1 MKDRRIPT
9 VPKWPFYVADIVL
22 IGLAIWL
29 VNHFPHPLAVWPA
42 TLMALCVAG
51 AAVLGVWPHRM
62 EYEASLKF
70 AQSDGLADAVKE
82 IRNVQTAAEQ
92 IRLATG
98 QWQSVQ
104 EHSAKTAAAAKE
116 IADRIAAEANAFSEF
131 IQKTNDSEKATLR
144 LEVEKLRRG
153 EGQWLQILVHLLDH
167 VFALYQ
173 AGARSGQPN
182 LRDQLGN
189 FQEACRDIVRRV
201 GLTPFE
207 ASEDESFNSE
217 KHQLVEGQAEPD
229 PVQNPRVA
237 QTLATGYMF
246 QGQILRRSLVAL
258 KDESV
263 LSAPAETGPSNL
275 EERGTIAD
283 EFVQSAEDSQ
293 SVEFTADDT
302 SASES
307 ETETRLTAE
316 EDFRLESD
324 RLTAGDDLKQA

>member
-1 MKDRRIPT
+1 MKDRRVPS
-9 VPKWPFYVADIVL
+9 VPKWPFYAADVVL

-29 VNHFPHPLAVWPA
+29 VNHFPHPLAAWPA

-62 EYEASLKF
+62 EYEATLKF

-82 IRNVQTAAEQ
+82 IRNVQTVAEQ

-104 EHSAKTAAAAKE
+104 EHSAKTASAAKE

-173 AGARSGQPN
+173 AGARSGQAN
-182 LRDQLGN
+182 LRDQLAN

-201 GLTPFE
+201 GLTTFE
-207 ASEDESFNSE
+207 ANEDESFNSE
-217 KHQLVEGQAEPD
+217 KHQLAEGQPEPEAGQD
-229 PVQNPRVA
+229 ARVA
-237 QTLATGYMF
+237 QTLATGYTF
-246 QGQILRRSLVAL
+246 QGQVLRRSLVAL
-258 KDESV
+258 KDENVQFTSTET
-263 LSAPAETGPSNL
+263 AESNL
-275 EERGTIAD
+275 EEGGTVTE
-283 EFVQSAEDSQ
+283 EFVQSTEDSQ
-293 SVEFTADDT
+293 GLDLAADYT
-302 SASES
+302 PAS
-307 ETETRLTAE
+307 ETETRLTTE
-316 EDFRLESD
+316 EEFRLEPD
-324 RLTAGDDLKQA
+324 RLTASDDLKQA